1 MFDKPGYGK
10 DDQGGSFR
18 IEPQYLP
25 GDDTVVVE
33 AVGDLSGDAAQVLKR
48 TIADELARSPAL
60 LVVDLSGVAR
70 VDADGVDA
78 LASSAATAGE
88 SDISFGLVAPRG
100 SPIRDALAA
109 AVLLELFEIF
119 WSVDEA
125 VEDSR

>member
-1 MFDKPGYGK
+1 MVD
-10 DDQGGSFR
+10 
-18 IEPQYLP
+18 
-25 GDDTVVVE
+25 V
-33 AVGDLSGDAAQVLKR
+33 VGDLSGDAAEAVKR

-88 SDISFGLVAPRG
+88 SDISFCLVAPRA
-100 SPIRDALAA
+100 SPIHDALAA